1 MDGDERQH
9 LSTVLGHHSCHSVR
23 ARLEKSYKM
32 EDKVGDI
39 ILAGDSMEFG
49 EYEQR
54 EPILKI
60 LPTKSKIIKIVHK
73 MVKDHTFPFI

>member
-1 MDGDERQH
+1 
-9 LSTVLGHHSCHSVR
+9 
-23 ARLEKSYKM
+23 M